1 MDTLP
6 EALGRRLG
14 SGELPGAEA
23 VEQTAAGGPRRRGP
37 ERQISSASA
46 LRAPVH
52 EPAGTL
58 RAPVHEPA
66 GTLSHGALHRILRR
80 AWARN
85 QQLSPTQVALG
96 VYAASRL
103 LFLAIALV
111 DLLRT
116 WRLQIPSAELLSPGL
131 VPSVVALAHPQLI
144 RELSNW
150 DGVWYV
156 DAAVHGYPHA
166 VAHWQSTLGFLPLYP
181 MLMWLVSHA
190 LFCSAAVAGLLIS
203 LAGGAVAAVLVQR
216 LALRWWG
223 VRASRRALLFFCFFP
238 GSIVFSMV
246 YSEGLTVPLVAGCLL
261 ALADRRWLLAGILA
275 ALATAVEPVAL
286 AVIPACAVA
295 AIMELRARG
304 LRDRRAWRSL
314 AAPVLSPLG
323 IGAFGAF
330 LWAWTG
336 TPLATY
342 DVQRY
347 SPGWA
352 ETTSP
357 LALVNAAI
365 KMVNEPLDF
374 SYAHYPLNINLNY
387 ENGVLGALFLLF
399 ALWLIVFRLRP
410 RMPAPALALVLAVAA
425 ATFTSANTPPNP
437 RMLLCAFPALIAVAA
452 WARGRSFRWLMGTE
466 LALTLICSPLVFV
479 STTLRP

>member
-1 MDTLP
+1 METLP
-6 EALGRRLG
+6 KALGRRLG
-14 SGELPGAEA
+14 SEELPGAEEVVQLGSHA
-23 VEQTAAGGPRRRGP
+23 RAAGVAAPRAPAAPGPGSVDDRPRAPVG
-37 ERQISSASA
+37 A
-46 LRAPVH
+46 LRARMRTW
-52 EPAGTL
+52 G
-58 RAPVHEPA
+58 
-66 GTLSHGALHRILRR
+66 
-80 AWARN
+80 
-85 QQLSPTQVALG
+85 PTQVALA
-96 VYAASRL
+96 VYAGSRL
-103 LFLAIALV
+103 LFFVIALV

-131 VPSVVALAHPQLI
+131 VPSVVSLAHPQLL

-156 DAAVHGYPHA
+156 DTAVHWYPHA
-166 VAHWQSTLGFLPLYP
+166 VVHWQSTLGFLPLYP
-181 MLMWLVSHA
+181 MAMWLVSHV
-190 LFCSAAVAGLLIS
+190 LFCSVAVAGLLIS
-203 LAGGAVAAVLVQR
+203 LVGGAVAAVLVQR
-216 LALRWWG
+216 LATQWWG
-223 VRASRRALLFFCFFP
+223 EHAGRRALLFFCLFP

-246 YSEGLTVPLVAGCLL
+246 YSEGLTVPLAAGCLL
-261 ALADRRWLLAGILA
+261 ALAQRRWLLAGLLA

-295 AIMELRARG
+295 AVGELRSRG
-304 LRDRRAWRSL
+304 LRERGAWRSL
-314 AAPVLSPLG
+314 VAPALSPLG
-323 IGAFGAF
+323 IGAFGVF

-357 LALVNAAI
+357 LALVNAAT
-365 KMVNEPLDF
+365 KMVSEPLDF

-387 ENGVLGALFLLF
+387 ENGVFGALFLLF

-425 ATFTSANTPPNP
+425 LTLTSANTPPNP
-437 RMLLCAFPALIAVAA
+437 RMLLCAFPALMAVAA
-452 WARGRSFRWLMGTE
+452 WAEGRRFRWLMGTE